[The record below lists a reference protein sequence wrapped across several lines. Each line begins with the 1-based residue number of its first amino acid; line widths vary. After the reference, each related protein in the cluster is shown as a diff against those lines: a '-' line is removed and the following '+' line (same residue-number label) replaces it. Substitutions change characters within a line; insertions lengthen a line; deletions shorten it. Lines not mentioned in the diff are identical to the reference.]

1 MGLNREH
8 FTEWVGKRLGD
19 VSALRGRCVKIELR
33 SRITGGVIESYD
45 VPPKIPAKKLPA
57 CIEAIVDQVMSDAYA
72 HAENSGGMQRY
83 VVHPYYEKVQGPH
96 GEYPFFEQAS
106 GAPGNG
112 LALSP
117 GALALNPTGTD
128 PMATLLNDPTVQSGD
143 MSPLGM
149 VMLNMRLQYGH
160 NATMIAQGILS
171 AQADTEKQRMLF
183 AALMEEL
190 GRLRKENDELRGRY
204 RAIEDQTNALTKEQH
219 KREKELIQLKHD
231 LAGKEMLRQK
241 FSDILA
247 FVGSK
252 VMRHFG
258 GGVIGKDGLSV
269 MSPASQALFKGLVD
283 GLDREAI
290 QTIAQSMPD
299 TKRMQ
304 FIELIEQLVAEQSAA
319 SAANADGANGV
330 KDDKDVSASKSGVQA

>member
-8 FTEWVGKRLGD
+8 FTEWVGKRLGET
-19 VSALRGRCVKIELR
+19 SPLRGRCLKIELR

-45 VPPKIPAKKLPA
+45 VPPKIPAKKLTA
-57 CIEAIVDQVMSDAYA
+57 CVETLVDQVANDAYA
-72 HAENSGGMQRY
+72 HAENSGGLQRY
-83 VVHPYYEKVQGPH
+83 VVQPFYEKVQGPH
-96 GEYPFFEQAS
+96 GEYPFYEQANGS
-106 GAPGNG
+106 SGNG

-117 GALALNPTGTD
+117 GALALNPMGTD

-183 AALMEEL
+183 DALMGEL

-219 KREKELIQLKHD
+219 KREKELIQLRHD

-241 FSDILA
+241 FADILA
-247 FVGSK
+247 FIGSK

-258 GGVIGKDGLSV
+258 GGMLDGKGGPSV
-269 MSPASQALFKGLVD
+269 MSPASQTLFKGLVD

-330 KDDKDVSASKSGVQA
+330 KEGEGASKSGVQV